1 MLKIKTETGPKLTAG
16 AFDVAFDEFET
27 VKEAVASFDN
37 PAADGKVFATDV
49 AINENIV
56 TVTVKKLDVTGIP
69 PVPEAENK
77 GKGKGKGKTGP
88 EAEAGPV
95 AEAEPEPVA
104 EAEPEP
110 AKAWANAKTA
120 DVADMKFTVIADCE

>member
-37 PAADGKVFATDV
+37 PAADGKIFGTDV
-49 AINENIV
+49 AISGTLV

-69 PVPEAENK
+69 PVP
-77 GKGKGKGKTGP
+77 
-88 EAEAGPV
+88 
-95 AEAEPEPVA
+95 
-104 EAEPEP
+104 
-110 AKAWANAKTA
+110 WANAKTT

>member
-1 MLKIKTETGPKLTAG
+1 MLRIKTETGPKLTAG

-27 VKEAVASFDN
+27 VKEAAVSFDN
-37 PAADGKVFATDV
+37 PAAEGKVFATDV
-49 AINENIV
+49 AISGNIA

-69 PVPEAENK
+69 PVPEAESK
-77 GKGKGKGKTGP
+77 GKGKGKAEP
-88 EAEAGPV
+88 EPA

-110 AKAWANAKTA
+110 AKAWAWANAKTA
-120 DVADMKFTVIADCE
+120 DVADMKFTVIADGE